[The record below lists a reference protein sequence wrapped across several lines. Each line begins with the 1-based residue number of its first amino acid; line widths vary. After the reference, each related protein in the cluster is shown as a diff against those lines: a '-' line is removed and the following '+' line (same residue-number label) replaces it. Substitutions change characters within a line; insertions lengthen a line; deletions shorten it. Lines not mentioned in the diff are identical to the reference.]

1 MNTIE
6 KLIAEWDAVTL
17 IKVFESPV
25 YNAEGDEDY
34 IVWNITH
41 NSTKLIATPSEG
53 VDTVFLEWD
62 GDFSL
67 DAHLQELNDACWHAI
82 NDSSLF
88 EHRDE

>member
-17 IKVFESPV
+17 IKIFESPV

-53 VDTVFLEWD
+53 VETVFLEWD
-62 GDFSL
+62 ECFSL
-67 DAHLQELNDACWHAI
+67 DEHLQELHTACIYAI

-88 EHRDE
+88 EYREE